1 MELREFA
8 MSKEFYNKKG
18 KQLVHELDDI
28 LMEYCKKNK
37 FKLTENDEEFIDEWF
52 LRDSYKL
59 WKYQYDHGVI
69 TL

>member
-1 MELREFA
+1 
-8 MSKEFYNKKG
+8 
-18 KQLVHELDDI
+18 
-28 LMEYCKKNK
+28 MEYCKKNK
-37 FKLTENDEEFIDEWF
+37 FELTENDEEFIDEWF